1 MFDITK
7 RTTITTDWAQLKTV
21 QEQMNLAEIML
32 EVGSEFPICLE
43 ADADN
48 ENDVFEQLTAQVV
61 HVTKEGRVMV
71 VLKDCMEKMR
81 AMNDHATNKGG
92 WKDSAMRKWLN
103 EDVLP
108 RLPKE
113 LQAMI
118 VPRTIRQKINGEEVQ
133 TQDKLW
139 LPSFTEMFGAKA
151 AAEWAPGDLGDEQ
164 FELFDS
170 ERSRVKEVTG
180 RGTWW
185 YWLRSPIASNS
196 TFSAWSAATAART
209 LPAPAMPM
217 AWPSASAF
225 NPESTYD
232 LHACARAD
240 RRRKERTM
248 QKQTQNFRWRVTHKA
263 YGTVEVEG
271 ADRLRAIIAAAM
283 TWKQRWT
290 LIARACET
298 EKLGPA

>member
-21 QEQMNLAEIML
+21 QEKMNLAEIML

-48 ENDVFEQLTAQVV
+48 ENDAFEQLTAQVV

-71 VLKDCMEKMR
+71 VLKDCMEKIR

-113 LQAMI
+113 LQAMV

-133 TQDKLW
+133 TQRLSGRPAIW
-139 LPSFTEMFGAKA
+139 EM
-151 AAEWAPGDLGDEQ
+151 
-164 FELFDS
+164 
-170 ERSRVKEVTG
+170 
-180 RGTWW
+180 
-185 YWLRSPIASNS
+185 NS
-196 TFSAWSAATAART
+196 LNCLTRNATA
-209 LPAPAMPM
+209 
-217 AWPSASAF
+217 
-225 NPESTYD
+225 
-232 LHACARAD
+232 
-240 RRRKERTM
+240 
-248 QKQTQNFRWRVTHKA
+248 
-263 YGTVEVEG
+263 
-271 ADRLRAIIAAAM
+271 
-283 TWKQRWT
+283 
-290 LIARACET
+290 
-298 EKLGPA
+298 

>member
-21 QEQMNLAEIML
+21 QEKMNLAEIML
-32 EVGSEFPICLE
+32 EVGSEFPVSLE

-71 VLKDCMEKMR
+71 VIKDCMEKMH
-81 AMNDHATNKGG
+81 AMNDYATNAGG

-108 RLPKE
+108 LLPKE

-118 VPRTIRQKINGEEVQ
+118 VPRTIRQKIDGEEVQ

-139 LPSFTEMFGAKA
+139 LPSFTEMFGTEK
-151 AAEWAPGDLGDEQ
+151 AAEWAPRDLGDEQ

-170 ERSRVKEVTG
+170 ERSRVKEVPE

-185 YWLRSPIASNS
+185 YWLRSPYASYS
-196 TFSAWSAATAART
+196 TRFCLVSSGGYADGSYASAAIGV
-209 LPAPAMPM
+209 
-217 AWPSASAF
+217 AF
-225 NPESTYD
+225 GFC
-232 LHACARAD
+232 L
-240 RRRKERTM
+240 
-248 QKQTQNFRWRVTHKA
+248 
-263 YGTVEVEG
+263 
-271 ADRLRAIIAAAM
+271 
-283 TWKQRWT
+283 
-290 LIARACET
+290 
-298 EKLGPA
+298 

>member
-48 ENDVFEQLTAQVV
+48 ENDAFEQLTAQVV

-81 AMNDHATNKGG
+81 AMNDYATNKGG

-133 TQDKLW
+133 MSHSLYGLVLHGCRRLRKCSAQRRRLSGRPAIW
-139 LPSFTEMFGAKA
+139 EMNSLNCLTRNA
-151 AAEWAPGDLGDEQ
+151 AA
-164 FELFDS
+164 
-170 ERSRVKEVTG
+170 
-180 RGTWW
+180 
-185 YWLRSPIASNS
+185 
-196 TFSAWSAATAART
+196 
-209 LPAPAMPM
+209 
-217 AWPSASAF
+217 
-225 NPESTYD
+225 
-232 LHACARAD
+232 
-240 RRRKERTM
+240 
-248 QKQTQNFRWRVTHKA
+248 
-263 YGTVEVEG
+263 
-271 ADRLRAIIAAAM
+271 
-283 TWKQRWT
+283 
-290 LIARACET
+290 
-298 EKLGPA
+298 

>member
-21 QEQMNLAEIML
+21 QERGNLAEVL
-32 EVGSEFPICLE
+32 EVGSEFPLSLE

-48 ENDVFEQLTAQVV
+48 ENDVFEQLTVQAV

-71 VLKDCMEKMR
+71 VVRDCMEKMH
-81 AMNDHATNKGG
+81 AMNDYATNKGG
-92 WKDSAMRKWLN
+92 WKDSAMRKYLN

-118 VPRTIRQKINGEEVQ
+118 VPRTIRQKIDGEEVQ

-139 LPSFTEMFGAKA
+139 LPSFTEMFGTEK
-151 AAEWAPGDLGDEQ
+151 AAEWAPRDLGDEQ

-170 ERSRVKEVTG
+170 ERSRVKEVPE

-185 YWLRSPIASNS
+185 YWLRSPYASYSTAFCLVDSNGIANGGN
-196 TFSAWSAATAART
+196 
-209 LPAPAMPM
+209 
-217 AWPSASAF
+217 ASVASGVAF
-225 NPESTYD
+225 GFC
-232 LHACARAD
+232 L
-240 RRRKERTM
+240 
-248 QKQTQNFRWRVTHKA
+248 
-263 YGTVEVEG
+263 
-271 ADRLRAIIAAAM
+271 
-283 TWKQRWT
+283 
-290 LIARACET
+290 
-298 EKLGPA
+298 

>member
-32 EVGSEFPICLE
+32 EVGSEFPVSLE

-71 VLKDCMEKMR
+71 VVKDCMGQMH
-81 AMNDHATNKGG
+81 AMNDYATNEGG

-118 VPRTIRQKINGEEVQ
+118 VPRTIRQMIDGKEVQ

-139 LPSFTEMFGAKA
+139 LPSFTEMFGADA

-164 FELFDS
+164 FELFAS
-170 ERSRVKEVTG
+170 ERSRVKEVPG

-185 YWLRSPIASNS
+185 YWLRSPRASDSVRFCLIGSNG
-196 TFSAWSAATAART
+196 SADDYLAGFAGGV
-209 LPAPAMPM
+209 
-217 AWPSASAF
+217 AF
-225 NPESTYD
+225 GFC
-232 LHACARAD
+232 L
-240 RRRKERTM
+240 
-248 QKQTQNFRWRVTHKA
+248 
-263 YGTVEVEG
+263 
-271 ADRLRAIIAAAM
+271 
-283 TWKQRWT
+283 
-290 LIARACET
+290 
-298 EKLGPA
+298 

>member
-71 VLKDCMEKMR
+71 VVKDCMGQMH
-81 AMNDHATNKGG
+81 AMNDYATNKGG

-118 VPRTIRQKINGEEVQ
+118 VPRTIRQKINDEEVQ

-170 ERSRVKEVTG
+170 ERSRVKEVPG

-185 YWLRSPIASNS
+185 YWLRSPGASSSARFCLVYSNGNA
-196 TFSAWSAATAART
+196 FSNY
-209 LPAPAMPM
+209 
-217 AWPSASAF
+217 ASYAGGVAF
-225 NPESTYD
+225 GFC
-232 LHACARAD
+232 L
-240 RRRKERTM
+240 
-248 QKQTQNFRWRVTHKA
+248 
-263 YGTVEVEG
+263 
-271 ADRLRAIIAAAM
+271 
-283 TWKQRWT
+283 
-290 LIARACET
+290 
-298 EKLGPA
+298 

>member
-48 ENDVFEQLTAQVV
+48 GNDVFEQLTAQVV

-81 AMNDHATNKGG
+81 AMNDYATNKGG

-139 LPSFTEMFGAKA
+139 LPSFTEMFGAEA
-151 AAEWAPGDLGDEQ
+151 AAEWTTGDLGDEQ
-164 FELFDS
+164 FELFD
-170 ERSRVKEVTG
+170 
-180 RGTWW
+180 
-185 YWLRSPIASNS
+185 
-196 TFSAWSAATAART
+196 
-209 LPAPAMPM
+209 
-217 AWPSASAF
+217 
-225 NPESTYD
+225 
-232 LHACARAD
+232 
-240 RRRKERTM
+240 
-248 QKQTQNFRWRVTHKA
+248 
-263 YGTVEVEG
+263 
-271 ADRLRAIIAAAM
+271 
-283 TWKQRWT
+283 
-290 LIARACET
+290 
-298 EKLGPA
+298 

>member
-48 ENDVFEQLTAQVV
+48 ENDVFERLTAQVV

-71 VLKDCMEKMR
+71 VVKDCMGQMH
-81 AMNDHATNKGG
+81 AMNDYATNKGG

-108 RLPKE
+108 RLPK
-113 LQAMI
+113 
-118 VPRTIRQKINGEEVQ
+118 EVQ

-170 ERSRVKEVTG
+170 ERSRVKEVPG

-185 YWLRSPIASNS
+185 YWLRSPYASNS
-196 TFSAWSAATAART
+196 TTFCLVISNGYAYFD
-209 LPAPAMPM
+209 L
-217 AWPSASAF
+217 ASSVYGVAF
-225 NPESTYD
+225 GFC
-232 LHACARAD
+232 L
-240 RRRKERTM
+240 
-248 QKQTQNFRWRVTHKA
+248 
-263 YGTVEVEG
+263 
-271 ADRLRAIIAAAM
+271 
-283 TWKQRWT
+283 
-290 LIARACET
+290 
-298 EKLGPA
+298 

>member
-71 VLKDCMEKMR
+71 VVKDCMGQMH
-81 AMNDHATNKGG
+81 AMNDYATNEGG

-118 VPRTIRQKINGEEVQ
+118 VPRTIRQMIDGKEVQ

-139 LPSFTEMFGAKA
+139 LPSFTEMFGADA

-170 ERSRVKEVTG
+170 ERSRVKEVPG

-185 YWLRSPIASNS
+185 YWLRSPYASYS
-196 TFSAWSAATAART
+196 TTFCLVASSGDAYDYNASTANGV
-209 LPAPAMPM
+209 
-217 AWPSASAF
+217 AF
-225 NPESTYD
+225 GFC
-232 LHACARAD
+232 L
-240 RRRKERTM
+240 
-248 QKQTQNFRWRVTHKA
+248 
-263 YGTVEVEG
+263 
-271 ADRLRAIIAAAM
+271 
-283 TWKQRWT
+283 
-290 LIARACET
+290 
-298 EKLGPA
+298 

>member
-32 EVGSEFPICLE
+32 EVGSEFPVSLE

-71 VLKDCMEKMR
+71 VVKDCMGQMH
-81 AMNDHATNKGG
+81 AMNDYATNEGG

-118 VPRTIRQKINGEEVQ
+118 VPHCIVQ
-133 TQDKLW
+133 TVDGERLESEDKLW
-139 LPSFTEMFGAKA
+139 LPSFTEMFGKEG
-151 AAEWAPGDLGDEQ
+151 AEDWAPADTDETQ
-164 FELFDS
+164 LELFS
-170 ERSRVKEVTG
+170 TERSRVKERPG
-180 RGTWW
+180 NGTWW
-185 YWLRSPIASNS
+185 YWLRSPHGSNS
-196 TFSAWSAATAART
+196 ANFCSVGSNGIADYSYAGD
-209 LPAPAMPM
+209 
-217 AWPSASAF
+217 ASGVAF
-225 NPESTYD
+225 GFC
-232 LHACARAD
+232 L
-240 RRRKERTM
+240 
-248 QKQTQNFRWRVTHKA
+248 
-263 YGTVEVEG
+263 
-271 ADRLRAIIAAAM
+271 
-283 TWKQRWT
+283 
-290 LIARACET
+290 
-298 EKLGPA
+298 

>member
-1 MFDITK
+1 MNIRKTITSEIEWNTIKKAQADGKLQELLQVGDELDIT
-7 RTTITTDWAQLKTV
+7 LKTGEELTV
-21 QEQMNLAEIML
+21 QA
-32 EVGSEFPICLE
+32 VGTTERGLIFL
-43 ADADN
+43 
-48 ENDVFEQLTAQVV
+48 
-61 HVTKEGRVMV
+61 
-71 VLKDCMEKMR
+71 LKDCMKDEHG
-81 AMNDHATNKGG
+81 MNKRMTNKGG

-139 LPSFTEMFGAKA
+139 LPSFTEMFGADA

-170 ERSRVKEVTG
+170 ERSRVKEVPG

-196 TFSAWSAATAART
+196 TSFCLVVSNGIA
-209 LPAPAMPM
+209 
-217 AWPSASAF
+217 
-225 NPESTYD
+225 Y
-232 LHACARAD
+232 LHAASVAFGVAFGFC
-240 RRRKERTM
+240 
-248 QKQTQNFRWRVTHKA
+248 
-263 YGTVEVEG
+263 
-271 ADRLRAIIAAAM
+271 L
-283 TWKQRWT
+283 
-290 LIARACET
+290 
-298 EKLGPA
+298 

>member
-48 ENDVFEQLTAQVV
+48 ENDVFEQ
-61 HVTKEGRVMV
+61 EGRVMV
-71 VLKDCMEKMR
+71 VLKDCMEKMH
-81 AMNDHATNKGG
+81 AMNDYATNKGG

-113 LQAMI
+113 LQEMV

-139 LPSFTEMFGAKA
+139 LPSFTEMFGAEA
-151 AAEWAPGDLGDEQ
+151 AAEWTPGDLGDEQ

-170 ERSRVKEVTG
+170 ERSRVKEVPG

-185 YWLRSPIASNS
+185 YWLRSPRASTSTDFCLVNS
-196 TFSAWSAATAART
+196 NGYAGANAA
-209 LPAPAMPM
+209 
-217 AWPSASAF
+217 
-225 NPESTYD
+225 ST
-232 LHACARAD
+232 
-240 RRRKERTM
+240 
-248 QKQTQNFRWRVTHKA
+248 A
-263 YGTVEVEG
+263 YGVAFG
-271 ADRLRAIIAAAM
+271 FCL
-283 TWKQRWT
+283 
-290 LIARACET
+290 
-298 EKLGPA
+298 